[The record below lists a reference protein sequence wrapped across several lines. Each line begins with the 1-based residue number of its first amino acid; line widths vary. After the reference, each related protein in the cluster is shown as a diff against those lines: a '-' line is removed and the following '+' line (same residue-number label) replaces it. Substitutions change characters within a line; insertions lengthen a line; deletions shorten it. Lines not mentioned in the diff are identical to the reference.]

1 MLAARTSMHVE
12 SYESDY
18 QQGRTT
24 SPNLQFGVGYEAPHM
39 RIFSESKRR
48 IQVAGSFVG
57 EDIERGQKTFRIV
70 NTRGAIK
77 TEPNEI

>member
-1 MLAARTSMHVE
+1 MLAARTSIHVE

-18 QQGRTT
+18 QHPICGFFRN
-24 SPNLQFGVGYEAPHM
+24 PKEEYRLL
-39 RIFSESKRR
+39 
-48 IQVAGSFVG
+48 GSFVG

-70 NTRGAIK
+70 NPRGAIK